1 MFRFLRISFGKKGVR
16 HTVAYLAGGVIQKA
30 AVFLLVPFFTRVMP
44 PEEFGSLSFWLA
56 VLTAVQIVAGLGI
69 DAAVN
74 RLFHD
79 YANDPFQQRSFLLS
93 MLAWR
98 WVLAIAVSP
107 VLYLAGKLSAALW
120 LDKQVLDPY
129 WGIVI
134 AAAAMQAVIDT
145 VLAAYRTSRRAAQ
158 YMGVVVTSAFLLVV
172 ANVLFVGYLR
182 WNSTGALLATLA
194 SVSVTAAVASLYFIR
209 GLRPAEVL
217 LSPLWPSIKYGFPT
231 VPQKVGTWLNNLSN
245 RVLLAQLASLVAV
258 AQYQLA
264 YTGGALLTLL
274 VTSVNS
280 AYVPWYYQRRLGGNK
295 DRDLIIALDY
305 GIIAVIGTACLGLAI
320 FAREFIRIFAPPSY
334 QSAELFVPAIAAAYF
349 VFAQYTQ
356 FLKVLHF
363 HKRTG
368 LASAAVM
375 IPGLM
380 TIPVNLFA
388 IPSFGAL
395 GAAWVTYAAF
405 STTLLII
412 IALARKL
419 DDERHN
425 LYRLAAANI
434 FSIVVI
440 LLAPL
445 TNHWDEWP
453 LLVVLAAKLGGWCV
467 LSVLLILVLCGTSVR
482 TLINKA
488 KR

>member
-1 MFRFLRISFGKKGVR
+1 MKHAAVYL
-16 HTVAYLAGGVIQKA
+16 LAGLVQKA
-30 AVFLLVPFFTRVMP
+30 APFLLVPFFTRAMSP
-44 PEEFGSLSFWLA
+44 DEFGRLSFWMATLA
-56 VLTAVQIVAGLGI
+56 AVQIVSGLGI
-69 DAAVN
+69 DAAVS
-74 RLFHD
+74 RLYHD
-79 YANDPFQQRSFLLS
+79 HTSDERLQRSFLLS
-93 MLAWR
+93 MVAWR
-98 WVLAIAVSP
+98 WLLAIAVGP
-107 VLYLAGKLSAALW
+107 LLYMAGKLSAGLW
-120 LDKQVLDPY
+120 LDSQSLDPY

-145 VLAAYRTSRRAAQ
+145 ILASYRTSRRVVQ
-158 YMGVVVTSAFLLVV
+158 YMGVVVTSACLLIA

-182 WNSTGALLATLA
+182 WNAVGALLATLA
-194 SVSVTAAVASLYFIR
+194 SVSVTAVIASLVFIR
-209 GLRPAEVL
+209 RLRPAEVQ
-217 LSPLWPSIKYGFPT
+217 LSYLWPSMKYGLPT
-231 VPQKVGTWLNNLSN
+231 VPQKVGTWINNLSN
-245 RVLLAQLASLVAV
+245 RVLLAQFVSLTAV

-264 YTGGALLTLL
+264 YTGAALLTLL

-380 TIPVNLFA
+380 TIPVNLLA

-405 STTLLII
+405 GSTLLIV

-445 TNHWDEWP
+445 ANHWDEWP
-453 LLVVLAAKLGGWCV
+453 LLVVLGAKLGGWCV

-488 KR
+488 RR